1 LQMDDGSVDVEIQA
15 KLEKLKVLRDL
26 GVEPYGNRFDRT
38 HLVEDLRKSPEK
50 FVQEDIRVKIAGRV
64 MALRKHG
71 KAIFVDLQDR
81 SGKIQVYVKKDLLG
95 EESFAVFKAVD
106 VGDWIGVEGTVFYT
120 HSGELTVLCE
130 KFTFLSKCLNA
141 LPEKWHGLKEVEVRY
156 RKRYLDLIMN
166 PEVRSIFLLRSRL
179 LSELRRFLDR
189 RGFLEVETPMMQT
202 IPGGALAR
210 PFKTF
215 HNALGMDL
223 YLRIAP
229 ELFLKRLIVGGLE
242 KVYEINRNFRNEGI
256 SVRHNP
262 EFTMLELYEAYGN
275 YETMM
280 EICEKMISEAVMAIL
295 GTYQVTYQ
303 SMTIDFTPP
312 WKRVSLREALRELA
326 GIDILEDSTETM
338 KEVARKN
345 NIACE
350 ANWDRGKLVNE
361 FLEKFLQPKLVH
373 PTFVLDYPTEISPL
387 AKTKK
392 DDPRLVERFELFI
405 GKEELGNAYSELND
419 PIEQRK
425 RFEEQLRKRE
435 KGDMEAHLID
445 EDYIEALEYG
455 MPPTGGLGVGIDRL
469 VMLLTDSPSIREVI
483 LFPILRPR
491 SN

>member
-1 LQMDDGSVDVEIQA
+1 MGGELIDLEVEA
-15 KLEKLKVLRDL
+15 KISKLKALREL
-26 GVEPYGNRFDRT
+26 GIDPYGNRFERT
-38 HLVEDLRKSPEK
+38 HTIGDLRKSPEA
-50 FVQEDIRVKIAGRV
+50 FLQEGVRVKIAGRV

-71 KAIFVDLQDR
+71 KAIFADLQDR
-81 SGKIQVYVKKDLLG
+81 TGKIQAYMKKDILG
-95 EESFAVFKAVD
+95 EDQFAIFKMVD
-106 VGDWIGVEGTVFYT
+106 VGDWIGVEGTIFYT
-120 HSGELTVLCE
+120 HSGELTVLSE
-130 KFTFLSKCLNA
+130 KFVFVSKCLDA

-280 EICEKMISEAVMAIL
+280 QICEEMLSEVVMTIL
-295 GTYQVTYQ
+295 GRYEVTYQ

-312 WKRVSLREALRELA
+312 WKRISLREALLELA
-326 GIDILEDSTETM
+326 GVDVLEDSTEKM
-338 KEVARKN
+338 KEVAKEN
-345 NIACE
+345 GIACE
-350 ANWDRGKLVNE
+350 DSWDRGKLVNE
-361 FLEKFLQPKLVH
+361 FLEKFLQPKLIN

-387 AKTKK
+387 ARTKK
-392 DDPRLVERFELFI
+392 EDSRLVERFELFI
-405 GKEELGNAYSELND
+405 GKEEVGNAYSELND

-425 RFEEQLRKRE
+425 RFEEQVRKRE
-435 KGDMEAHLID
+435 KGDVEAHLID

-491 SN
+491 ND

>member
-1 LQMDDGSVDVEIQA
+1 
-15 KLEKLKVLRDL
+15 
-26 GVEPYGNRFDRT
+26 
-38 HLVEDLRKSPEK
+38 
-50 FVQEDIRVKIAGRV
+50 
-64 MALRKHG
+64 
-71 KAIFVDLQDR
+71 
-81 SGKIQVYVKKDLLG
+81 
-95 EESFAVFKAVD
+95 
-106 VGDWIGVEGTVFYT
+106 
-120 HSGELTVLCE
+120 
-130 KFTFLSKCLNA
+130 
-141 LPEKWHGLKEVEVRY
+141 
-156 RKRYLDLIMN
+156 MN

-425 RFEEQLRKRE
+425 RYEEQLRKRE
-435 KGDMEAHLID
+435 KGDMEAHLI
-445 EDYIEALEYG
+445 EVDYFDALEYG